1 MEVVQVERLLP
12 RLDSWFPS
20 SSRTPDARVMLFC
33 LPYAGGA
40 ASVFRGWADGLPD
53 DVECVAVHLPGR
65 EARVAESPA
74 IDVVE
79 LSRAIARRAV
89 GRPYALFGH
98 SMGARLAFEV
108 ARQMRR
114 DGEPMPVQLIVGGS
128 RPPHMDTPL
137 NRIARL
143 PDAEFCARVIA
154 MGGTPPGVFEMPE
167 LRDLLL
173 PVLRSDF
180 ALVESY
186 RFRGEPAL
194 PVPITAFAGA
204 DDRDAP
210 SCDVAGWSAHTSEP
224 MRLVTLPGA
233 HFFLHSARDA
243 LLGAIGAE
251 LAATRLCYRLDPDEV
266 FVREAR
272 LDELPDLCGAV
283 GELSASET
291 ARLASIR
298 LPIDRA
304 RFVGRTVFLR
314 RTLRDFGVEVGTSEL
329 PDRSRAKPAGGHQ
342 PDLRFDTSHAGDVA
356 LIAITV
362 GREIGLGVERSAPI
376 ADLDAV
382 IATGLCDEER
392 AQLAY
397 LPDDEVLGTVLR
409 IATAKEALRSAIG
422 DDLTVEPSEMCFAD
436 QDSRPWRTASRP
448 YLAQLLP
455 WRVHHLD
462 LGGAIGALALAT
474 DAWRLRF
481 ETMRGGAR

>member
-1 MEVVQVERLLP
+1 
-12 RLDSWFPS
+12 
-20 SSRTPDARVMLFC
+20 
-33 LPYAGGA
+33 
-40 ASVFRGWADGLPD
+40 
-53 DVECVAVHLPGR
+53 
-65 EARVAESPA
+65 
-74 IDVVE
+74 
-79 LSRAIARRAV
+79 
-89 GRPYALFGH
+89 
-98 SMGARLAFEV
+98 
-108 ARQMRR
+108 
-114 DGEPMPVQLIVGGS
+114 
-128 RPPHMDTPL
+128 MDTPL

-154 MGGTPPGVFEMPE
+154 MGGTPPGVFEMLE

-173 PVLRSDF
+173 PVLRSGF

-243 LLGAIGAE
+243 LLCAIGAE

-291 ARLASIR
+291 ARLASMR

-314 RTLRDFGVEVGTSEL
+314 RTLRDFGVEVATSEL
-329 PDRSRAKPAGGHQ
+329 PDRSRAKPAG
-342 PDLRFDTSHAGDVA
+342 
-356 LIAITV
+356 
-362 GREIGLGVERSAPI
+362 EIGLGVERSAPI

-397 LPDDEVLGTVLR
+397 LPDDEVLG
-409 IATAKEALRSAIG
+409 
-422 DDLTVEPSEMCFAD
+422 
-436 QDSRPWRTASRP
+436 SRPWRTASRP